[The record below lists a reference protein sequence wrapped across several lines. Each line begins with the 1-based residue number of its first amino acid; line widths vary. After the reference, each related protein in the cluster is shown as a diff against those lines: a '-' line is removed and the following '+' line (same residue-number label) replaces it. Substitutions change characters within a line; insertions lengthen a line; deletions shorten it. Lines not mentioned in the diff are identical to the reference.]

1 MTPIRFVTTV
11 PRVSDPAHAVATAL
25 EVVRWSD
32 DIDVDG
38 VLLFTGAGAVI
49 DPWIGAATVVA
60 RSRRLAPIVALNPMY
75 THPFAAARSLLS
87 IAQAYG
93 RRVDLNLITGA
104 ALSELHAIGDELDH
118 RERYARLQE
127 YTELFLQLLD
137 GDPVNHEGRFYRAR
151 DLQLRPPVPAE
162 LRPLL
167 YLAGRSDDARATAAA
182 LGATLMGMPD
192 TSGVPESLGAVN
204 VGVIARADAQ
214 EAEAVAAQAF
224 PPDEIGREMLR
235 ISMVNTD
242 SVWKQSLAA
251 ANEDVASPIRLAP
264 FQSAQSDCPYLVGDH
279 DTVAMHISQMAAQ
292 GVRTFVLDSPVT
304 RQDFDHLAVVV
315 ERSRAL
321 CEVTTG

>member
-1 MTPIRFVTTV
+1 MTRIRFVTTV
-11 PRVSDPAHAVATAL
+11 PRVTDPSRATSTAL

-38 VLLFTGAGAVI
+38 VLLFTGAGAVL

-60 RSRRLAPIVALNPMY
+60 RSRRLAPVVALNPMY

-87 IAQAYG
+87 ITQAHG

-118 RERYARLQE
+118 RERYARLLE
-127 YTELFLQLLD
+127 YTELFVQLLD
-137 GDPVNHEGRFYRAR
+137 GDPVDFEGRFYRAR
-151 DLQLRPPVPAE
+151 GLQLRPAVPAE
-162 LRPLL
+162 SRPLM

-192 TSGVPESLGAVN
+192 AAGVPEGLGAVN

-214 EAEAVAAQAF
+214 EAENVAAQVF
-224 PPDEIGREMLR
+224 PPDEVGREVLR
-235 ISMVNTD
+235 ISMANTD
-242 SVWKQSLAA
+242 SVWKQALAEA
-251 ANEDVASPIRLAP
+251 REDVASPIRLTP
-264 FQSAQSDCPYLVGDH
+264 FHSAQSDCPYLVGDH
-279 DTVAMHISQMAAQ
+279 ETVAKHISWMAER
-292 GVRTFVLDSPVT
+292 GVRTFVLDTPVS
-304 RQDFDHLAVVV
+304 REDFDHLAVVV

-321 CEVTTG
+321 CEEKTG